1 MWLVIDM
8 GNSRGKWGLA
18 APGST
23 DLLRTGSFDMAAD
36 MNTVLEH
43 QDLPLDALTQVLIC
57 CVAREARYEQVVAWL
72 KAKTRATVRRFTSRT
87 RAFGVTNGYRNPG
100 QLGADRWAA
109 LLAARELIRGP
120 VLVADC
126 GSAVTLDLLA
136 ADGRHLG
143 GYILPGLSMM
153 RRALHRET
161 AGLPEVASGKM
172 ELADNTSDAI
182 GAGTL
187 LGIVMAIESVV
198 ARNHN
203 PPCLL
208 TGGDAETIG
217 RYLQAPCQHEPDL
230 VLKGLVIAGDE
241 QPDS

>member
-1 MWLVIDM
+1 MWMVIDM

-23 DLLRTGSFDMAAD
+23 DLLHTGSFDMAAD

-43 QDLPLDALTQVLIC
+43 QDLPLAALTQVLIC
-57 CVAREARYEQVVAWL
+57 CVAREACYEQVAAWV
-72 KAKTRATVRRFTSRT
+72 KARTPAIVRRIGSRAG
-87 RAFGVTNGYRNPG
+87 AFGVTNGYRNPG

-109 LLAARELIRGP
+109 LLAAWKLIRGP

-143 GYILPGLSMM
+143 GYILPGLGMM

-161 AGLPEVASGKM
+161 AGLPEVTTGKM
-172 ELADNTSDAI
+172 ALADNTNDAI
-182 GAGTL
+182 VAGTL
-187 LGIVMAIESVV
+187 LGIVAATESVV
-198 ARNHN
+198 TRNHN

-217 RYLQAPCQHEPDL
+217 RYLQVPCQHEPDL

>member
-8 GNSRGKWGLA
+8 GNSRGKWGLID
-18 APGST
+18 PGSV
-23 DLLRTGSFDMAAD
+23 DFLRTGSFGMAAD
-36 MNTVLEH
+36 MNTILER
-43 QDLPLDALTQVLIC
+43 QDLPLAALTQVLIC
-57 CVAREARYEQVVAWL
+57 CVAHEACYERVAAWF
-72 KAKTRATVRRFTSRT
+72 KAKTRATVRRFGSRAG
-87 RAFGVTNGYRNPG
+87 AFGVTNGYRDPR

-109 LLAARELIRGP
+109 LLAAWKLIRGP

-136 ADGRHLG
+136 AGGRHLG
-143 GYILPGLSMM
+143 GYILPGLGMM

-161 AGLPEVASGKM
+161 AGLPEVVAGKM
-172 ELADNTSDAI
+172 ALADNTNDAI
-182 GAGTL
+182 AAGTL
-187 LGIVMAIESVV
+187 LGIVAAIENVV
-198 ARNHN
+198 VRNHN

-217 RYLQAPCQHEPDL
+217 RYLQVPCQHEPDL
-230 VLKGLVIAGDE
+230 VLKGLVIAGHE